1 MRPLLRTLPPRPLL
15 LATQRPLF
23 SATNPRRQQD
33 NNNHD
38 GKEAFGSIPTGVKA
52 QQVYRKRIKPSFLFT
67 RFSVGTDIC
76 HVPRIQKV
84 VEERG
89 MARFASRILAE
100 DEVEDAVGRGYL
112 LRRRDEGGV
121 QGGQGGQVGGEQVGG
136 EQGEQGE
143 KIVGEQQVGGLS
155 KEVVFLAGR

>member
-1 MRPLLRTLPPRPLL
+1 
-15 LATQRPLF
+15 
-23 SATNPRRQQD
+23 
-33 NNNHD
+33 
-38 GKEAFGSIPTGVKA
+38 
-52 QQVYRKRIKPSFLFT
+52 
-67 RFSVGTDIC
+67 
-76 HVPRIQKV
+76 
-84 VEERG
+84 

-136 EQGEQGE
+136 EQGE

>member
-1 MRPLLRTLPPRPLL
+1 
-15 LATQRPLF
+15 
-23 SATNPRRQQD
+23 
-33 NNNHD
+33 
-38 GKEAFGSIPTGVKA
+38 
-52 QQVYRKRIKPSFLFT
+52 
-67 RFSVGTDIC
+67 
-76 HVPRIQKV
+76 
-84 VEERG
+84 

-112 LRRRDEGGV
+112 LRRRDEWGV

-143 KIVGEQQVGGLS
+143 QGEKIVGEQVGGLS

>member
-1 MRPLLRTLPPRPLL
+1 
-15 LATQRPLF
+15 
-23 SATNPRRQQD
+23 
-33 NNNHD
+33 
-38 GKEAFGSIPTGVKA
+38 
-52 QQVYRKRIKPSFLFT
+52 
-67 RFSVGTDIC
+67 
-76 HVPRIQKV
+76 
-84 VEERG
+84 

-112 LRRRDEGGV
+112 LRRRDEWGV

-143 KIVGEQQVGGLS
+143 KIVGEQVGGLS